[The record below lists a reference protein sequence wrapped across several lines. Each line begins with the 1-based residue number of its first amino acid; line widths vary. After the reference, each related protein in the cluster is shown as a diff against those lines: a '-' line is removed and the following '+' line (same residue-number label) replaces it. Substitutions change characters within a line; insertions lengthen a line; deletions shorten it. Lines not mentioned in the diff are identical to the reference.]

1 MKILVIDAC
10 MRGEASRTR
19 SLYEY
24 FIEKQGQGHTV
35 EVLKLAEEDLKPLS
49 GADTERRGEAIQNGN
64 LDHQMFAYAH
74 QFKAADAIIVA
85 APYWDLSF
93 PSALKV
99 YLEHICVTGL
109 TFGYEGADCV
119 GYCRAKKLIYL
130 STCGGFVQGIHLGAS
145 YVKALGE
152 MLGIHDFEEF
162 AVEGLDIDP
171 MRVEALM
178 TEGFERMLSKI
189 SLI

>member
-1 MKILVIDAC
+1 MQKQIHYYL
-10 MRGEASRTR
+10 
-19 SLYEY
+19 
-24 FIEKQGQGHTV
+24 IEKQGQGHTV

-64 LDHQMFAYAH
+64 LDHPMFAYAH
-74 QFKAADAIIVA
+74 QFKTADAIVVA

-99 YLEHICVTGL
+99 YLEQICVTGL

-119 GYCRAKKLIYL
+119 GYCQAKKLIYL